1 MGDTLAE
8 YEEEF
13 NSLVVEIGN
22 SIRELT
28 KNKKGYDR
36 SKVDLIQ
43 NRIKRARDVK
53 NSYRVEFRSLPKTDH
68 LPFQTKTNE
77 MEEQIKKLEN
87 DLNWSE
93 KQSENG
99 GNGTPQ
105 GESTMQKEY
114 QDTMSLATKIQKE
127 DISRTENAL
136 KQVIDT
142 NNIGTQILEEMKVQD
157 EQLTRIDKG
166 LNEVDSNL
174 KLAQRQIR
182 VFARKMATDKLILG
196 LILLIVIAIVITII
210 FSIVKPTKSNPDVR
224 DRIVGSNG

>member
-1 MGDTLAE
+1 MGDSLAE

-43 NRIKRARDVK
+43 NRIKRARDVIK
-53 NSYRVEFRSLPKTDH
+53 SYRVEFRTLPKTDQI
-68 LPFQTKTNE
+68 PFQTKTNE
-77 MEEQIKKLEN
+77 MEEQVKKLEN

-105 GESTMQKEY
+105 GESTMQKEF

-127 DISRTENAL
+127 DISKTENIL
-136 KQVIDT
+136 KDVE
-142 NNIGTQILEEMKVQD
+142 QINMLGAQTLEEMKVQD
-157 EQLTRIDKG
+157 EQLNRIDKG